1 VGMRYEQKRWVVQGG
16 YQGFRYQRT
25 HTLAVTDSQSV
36 TISPQWNLGQVYV
49 RGSWVMWPQRP
60 RFRVVGGLAYAVQ
73 ARRNVFVRTETGIPV
88 GGASISAEDFG
99 EVEAR
104 VGFSA
109 WRPYA
114 GLAWDIPLG
123 KSWFWQ
129 TSVGAAYHGKPRLE
143 VKYTGFLETT
153 NLSEDIRVI
162 ENNLRPYRYFPSVQL
177 GIARRLR

>member
-1 VGMRYEQKRWVVQGG
+1 MGGRYEQKRWAVQGG

-25 HTLAVTDSQSV
+25 HTVAVTDSQSV

-49 RGSWVMWPQRP
+49 RGSWVMWAQRP

-73 ARRNVFVRTETGIPV
+73 ARRNVFVRTQTGIPV

-99 EVEAR
+99 EVEAHL
-104 VGFSA
+104 GFSA

-114 GLAWDIPLG
+114 GLSWDIPLG

-129 TSVGAAYHGKPRLE
+129 TSVGAVYHGKPRLE
-143 VKYTGFLETT
+143 VNYTGFLETT

-177 GIARRLR
+177 GIARRLW